1 MPVSK
6 KAEGQAALKKQL
18 AQEIATLSEKRNSL
32 QGQVESD
39 RAARQQA
46 VDQKS
51 APFLQKKGELQSQLV
66 AAINRINAIAA
77 EFEKDPEES

>member
-1 MPVSK
+1 MK
-6 KAEGQAALKKQL
+6 RQL

-32 QGQVESD
+32 QGQVESE

-46 VDQKS
+46 VDQKA
-51 APFLQKKGELQSQLV
+51 APFLQKKGGQLV

>member
-1 MPVSK
+1 MLVSRRRR
-6 KAEGQAALKKQL
+6 GRPLLKRRL

-32 QGQVESD
+32 QGQVEID

-46 VDQKS
+46 VDQKA